1 MATIAVAPGLTI
13 DERDLDF
20 QFVRASGPGGQNV
33 NKVATAV
40 QLRFNVMAS
49 PAFSEDQKALM
60 RRQLASKLTNEG
72 ELVIFVQ
79 THRSQPRNREEA
91 RERLI
96 GTLEKALTRPK
107 YRVATKPTRAS
118 KERRLTGKSIRSK
131 VKKERSRTS
140 DE

>member
-1 MATIAVAPGLTI
+1 VARVFIHQIEHEL
-13 DERDLDF
+13 DEK
-20 QFVRASGPGGQNV
+20 FVTASGPGGQNV

>member
-1 MATIAVAPGLTI
+1 
-13 DERDLDF
+13 
-20 QFVRASGPGGQNV
+20 
-33 NKVATAV
+33 
-40 QLRFNVMAS
+40 MAS